1 MHCCY
6 PSVVH
11 LLLLALFLVR
21 PLGAFPS
28 GAPTGACNT
37 LLPQHDGTSPED
49 CGTDCPFSL
58 SLISID
64 GQQVSSNL
72 NQYRCGAVHTIQ
84 LRSSNDAFKGFVVQ
98 GRRSTPNFDGSAPY
112 LGAFERGGSD
122 WKLWKCSTPSAT
134 HSRGS
139 DKSLVDLTWR
149 APLNSTA
156 DPVTFW
162 YSVVKEFDVFHVK
175 LKGLELTPDP
185 VSCNQGCSAS
195 IDGTTLSVAC
205 TNSIAVSSAQCTVD
219 GGAPQSCV
227 LPYRSDIRK
236 YSPGLHQVAILANGP
251 NGAQETANAYFT
263 VESSLTA
270 SCDSTL
276 SSANILST
284 TCTASSAIKSAT
296 CAIDSETPQTCSFP
310 FITDVSSL
318 SLGDHTV
325 TISITGVNGAAATVR
340 EVFNIQGTLPYTR
353 DVSMLS
359 VGSHQIALLLVA
371 ENGATSSPTFTF
383 HISDH
388 PLACSSS
395 QTASTVTISC
405 SNSENLSAVK
415 CSIDEEIPATCM
427 LPYKRD
433 TTSLQTGKHT
443 FTISATNGGATQTTT
458 LSFISQAMVS
468 ASCIAST
475 NSDNILSVSCRTSN
489 PIRSVQC
496 SVDGEIPESCTLPYT
511 RDVSMLSIK
520 QHQIALT
527 FVAVNG
533 ATTTYK
539 STFQVSAMQSLS
551 CTSSQTSSMLTIS
564 CLNSNDLSNVQ
575 CYVDEEA
582 ASTCALPYIRDITG
596 LQTGRHT
603 VTISAKS
610 VSGGS
615 ARSAT
620 LSFNTQASVSA
631 SCSAVASASNILSV
645 SCTTSSPIN
654 SIQCSVDGEAPQSCT
669 LPYTRDVSTLSVG
682 SHQISVSFVAVN
694 GATISSTQAFTVSA
708 VQSLSCSSSQTATQL
723 TVSCANAG
731 DLTNLRCSVDGDT
744 PSVCML
750 PYTRD
755 ISGLQTG
762 KHTVTISATTVSSG
776 SARSATLS
784 FNTQASVSASC
795 SAVASA
801 SNILSVSCTTSSPIN
816 SIQCSVDGEAPQSC
830 TLLYTRDVSTLS
842 VGSHQ
847 ISVSF
852 VAVNGATTS
861 STQAF
866 TVSAVQ
872 SLSCSSSQ
880 TATQLTVSCSNAG
893 DLTNLRCSL
902 DGDTPSVCMLPYTRD
917 ISGLQTGK
925 HTVTISATTVSS
937 GSARSATLSF
947 NTQASVSASCSAVT
961 SASNILSVSCT
972 TSSPI
977 NSIQCSVD
985 GEAPQSCTLPYTR
998 DVSTLSVGSHQISV
1012 SFVAVN
1018 GATTSST
1025 QAFTVS
1031 AVQSLSCSSSQTAT
1045 QLIVSCS
1052 NAGDLT
1058 NLRCSVDGDTPS
1070 VCMLPYTRDI
1080 SGLQTGKHTVTISAT
1095 TVSSGSARSA
1105 TLSFNTQASVSASCS
1120 AVTSAS
1126 NILSVSCT
1134 TSSPI
1139 NSIQCS
1145 IDGEAPQSCTLPY
1158 TRDVSTLSVGS
1169 HQISVSFVAVNGA
1182 TISSTQAFTVSAVQS
1197 LSCSSSQT
1205 ATQLTVSCSN
1215 AGDLTNLRC
1224 SLDGDTPSVCM
1235 LPYTRDISGLQT
1247 GKHTVTISATTVSSG
1262 SARSATLSFNTQASV
1277 SASCSAVASASNIL
1291 SVSCTT
1297 SSPINSIQCSV
1308 DGEAPQSCTLPYT
1321 RDVSTLSVGSHQ
1333 ISVSFVAVNGATTS
1347 STQAFTVSAVQSL
1360 SCSSSQT
1367 ATQLTVSCSNA
1378 GDLTNLRCSVDG
1390 DTSSVCMLPYTRD
1403 ISGLQTGKH
1412 TVTISATTVSSG
1424 SARSATLSF
1433 NTQASVSASCSAVT
1447 SASNIL
1453 SVSCTTSSPINSIQC
1468 SVDGE
1473 APQSCTLPYTRDV
1486 STLSVGSHQISV
1498 SFVAVNGA
1506 TTSSTQ
1512 AFTVSAVQSLSCSS
1526 SQTATQLIVS
1536 CSNAGDLTNLRCSV
1550 DGDTPSVCMLPYT
1563 RDISGLQTGKHTVT
1577 ISATTVSSGSARSA
1591 TLSFNTQA
1599 SVSASCSAV
1608 TSASNI
1614 LSVSCT
1620 TSSPINSIQCSIDGE
1635 APQSCTLPYTRDVST
1650 LSVGSHQISVSFVAV
1665 NGATISSTQAF
1676 TVSAVQS
1683 LSCSSSQTATQLT
1696 VSCSNA
1702 GDLTNL
1708 RCSLDGDTPS
1718 VCMLPYTRDISGLQ
1732 TGKHTVTISAT
1743 TVSSGPARSA
1753 TLSFNTQASVSASCS
1768 AVASASNILSVSCTT
1783 SSPINSIQCSV
1794 DGEAPQS
1801 CTLPY
1806 TRDVSTL
1813 SVGSHQTSV
1822 SFVAVNG
1829 ATTSST
1835 QAFTVSAVQSLSCSS
1850 SQTATQL
1857 TVSCS
1862 NAGDLTNLR
1871 CSLDGDTPSVCMLP
1885 YTRDISGLQT
1895 GKHTVTIS
1903 ATTVSSGSA
1912 RSATLSFNTQ
1922 ASVSASCSAVTSASN
1937 ILSVSCT
1944 TSSPINSI
1952 QCSVDGEAPQSCTL
1966 PYTRDV
1972 STLSVGSH
1980 QISVS
1985 FVAVNGATTSSTQA
1999 FTVSAVQSL
2008 SCSSSQTATQ
2018 LTVSCSNA
2026 GDLTNLRCS
2035 LDGDTPSVCMLPYT
2049 RDISG
2054 LQTGKHTVTISA
2066 TTVSSGSA
2074 RSATLSFNTQAS
2086 VSASCSA
2093 VTSASNILSVSC
2105 TTSSPIN
2112 SIQCSVDGEAPQS
2125 CTLPYTRDVSTLS
2138 AGSHQISVSFVAV
2151 NGATTSSSQAFT
2163 VSAVQSLS
2171 CSSSQTATQLTVSCS
2186 NAGDLTNLRCSVDG
2200 DTSSVCMLPYTRD
2213 ISGLQTGKHTVTIS
2227 ATTVSSG
2234 SARSAT
2240 LSFNTQASVSA
2251 SCSAVASASNIL
2263 SVSCTTSSPINSIQ
2277 CSVDGEA
2284 PQSCTLPYTRDVST
2298 LSVGSHQISVSFVAV
2313 NGATTSSTQAFTVS
2327 AVQFLS
2333 CSSSQT
2339 ATQLTVSCAN
2349 AGDLTNLR
2357 CSLDGDTPSVCMLPY
2372 TRDISGLQTGK
2383 HTVTISATTVSSG
2396 SARSATL
2403 SFNTQASVSAS
2414 CSAVASASNILSV
2427 SCTTSSPINSIQCSV
2442 DGEAPQSCTLPY
2454 TRDVSTLS
2462 VGSHQISVSFVAV
2475 NGATTSSTQAFTVS
2489 AVQSL
2494 SCSSSQTATQLTV
2507 SCSNAGDLTNLRC
2520 SLDGDTP
2527 SVCMLPYTRDIS
2539 GLQTGKHTVTIS
2551 ATTVSSGSARSAT
2564 LSFNTQASVSAS
2576 CSAVTSASNILSVSC
2591 TTSSPINSIQCSV
2604 DGEAPQSCTLPYT
2617 RDVSTL
2623 SAGSHQISVSFVAVN
2638 GATTSSSQA
2647 FTVSA
2652 VQSLSCSSSQTATQL
2667 TVSCSNA
2674 GDLTNLRCSLDG
2686 DTPSVCMLPYTRD
2699 ISGLQTGKHTVTI
2712 SATTVSSGS
2721 ARSATLSF
2729 NTQASVSASCS
2740 AVTSASNILSVSCT
2754 TSSPINSIQCSVDGE
2769 APQSCTLPYTRDV
2782 STLSAGSHQISVSF
2796 VAVNG
2801 ATTSSSQAFTVSAVQ
2816 SLSCSSSQT
2825 ATQLTV
2831 SCSNAGD
2838 LTNLRCS
2845 LDGDTPSVCML
2856 PYTRDISG
2864 LQTGKHTVTISA
2876 TTVSS
2881 GSARS
2886 ATLPF
2891 NTQASVS
2898 ASCSAVTSASNIL
2911 SVSCTTSSP
2920 INSIQCSVDGEAPQS
2935 CTLPYT
2941 RDVST
2946 LSAGSHQISVS
2957 FVAVNGAT
2965 TSSSQAFTVS
2975 AVQSLSCSSS
2985 QTATQLTVS
2994 CSNAGDL
3001 TNLRCSVD
3009 GDTSSVCMLPY
3020 TRDISG
3026 LQTGKHTVTISA
3038 TTVSSGSARS
3048 ATLSFNTQASVSAS
3062 CSAVASASNI
3072 LSVSCTTSS
3081 PINSIQCSVDGEAPQ
3096 SCTLPY
3102 TRDVST
3108 LSVGS
3113 HQISVSFV
3121 AVNGATTSSTQAFT
3135 VSAVQSLSCS
3145 SSQTATQLTVS
3156 CSNAG
3161 DLTNLRCSL
3170 DGDTPSV
3177 CMLPYTR
3184 DISGLQTGKHTVT
3197 ISATT
3202 VSSGSARSAT
3212 LSFNTQ
3218 ASVSA
3223 SCSAVTS
3230 ASNILSVSCTTSS
3243 PINSIQCSVDGEAP
3257 QSCTLPYT
3265 RDVSTLSAGSH
3276 QISVSFVAVNGATT
3290 SSSQAFTVSAVQSL
3304 SCSSSQT
3311 ATQLTVS
3318 CSNAG
3323 DLTNLRCSVDGDTSS
3338 VCMLPYTRDISGL
3351 QTGKHTVTISATT
3364 VSSGSARSATLS
3376 FNTQA
3381 SVSASCSAVASAS
3394 NILSVSCT
3402 TSSPINSIQCSV
3414 DGEAP
3419 QSCTLPYTRDVST
3432 LSVGSHQIS
3441 VSFVAVNGATTSSTQ
3456 AFTVS
3461 AVQSL
3466 SCSSSQTAT
3475 QLTVSC
3481 ANAGDLT
3488 NLRCSLDGD
3497 TPSVCM
3503 LPYTRDIS
3511 GLQTGK
3517 HTVTIS
3523 ATTVSSGSARSATLS
3538 FNTQASVSA
3547 SCSAVASASNILS
3560 VSCTTSSPINSI
3572 QCSVDGEAPQ
3582 SCTLPYTRDVSTLSV
3597 GSHQI
3602 SVSFVAV
3609 NGATTSSTQAFTV
3622 SAVQSLSCSSS
3633 QTAAQLTV
3641 SCANAGDL
3649 TNLRCSLDGDTPSVC
3664 MLPYTRDI
3672 SGLQTGKHTV
3682 IISATTVSSG
3692 SARSAILS
3700 FNTQAAPLVLKCSAS
3715 VDSYNVLSVSCLPN
3729 NPVSRVSCEF
3739 DGTPSGSCYLSFTRD
3754 VSMLKVGT
3762 HNIKFTAFGFND
3774 DFGSTTVTYDV
3785 KNALVL
3791 HCKSSVTNSVL
3802 TTSCSSN
3809 MQISSTTCSVDKEV
3823 PRACT
3828 IPYVRNISTFQAG
3841 EHTVT
3846 ISATA
3851 TNGIAGTSATG
3862 FTVQSALS
3870 LVCANEVDSA
3880 VLVVRCN
3887 SSSLVQSFLCALDG
3901 GPPIICTIPYVRDI
3915 TALLPGKHTASIYA
3929 VDTRGSLAVWTKDF
3943 SISDIAARCSSTVN
3957 NLQLAVICSI
3967 NIPNT
3972 AMMCSINNEP
3982 FQSCT
3987 LPYNRPVDFLPSG
4000 VHVVTV
4006 SISAINKI
4014 PTTVTVPFEIP
4025 TVDDLSG
4032 PLSVRFINNSPV
4044 VKDKTITVFVQANK
4058 QTDAIYCQAIGTTL
4072 GTVDC
4077 SNGVAIFNNV
4087 PAGDVVIKVTAQSP
4101 YEETVISST
4110 ITVPY
4115 MNSDCSVYLINDMI
4129 TTVGDTVIVRF
4140 GSTGQPRGFLCSSDG
4155 YKKSCV
4161 SPYIIKNVKYGKH
4174 YIVINPEGCEGKS
4187 TWKGFYFYTY
4197 NN

>member
-1 MHCCY
+1 MK
-6 PSVVH
+6 SIN
-11 LLLLALFLVR
+11 LTKR
-21 PLGAFPS
+21 RIDM
-28 GAPTGACNT
+28 
-37 LLPQHDGTSPED
+37 HDGTSPED

-134 HSRGS
+134 HSRSS

-195 IDGTTLSVAC
+195 VEGTTLSVAC

-318 SLGDHTV
+318 SLGNHTV

-340 EVFNIQGTLPYTR
+340 EVFNI
-353 DVSMLS
+353 
-359 VGSHQIALLLVA
+359 
-371 ENGATSSPTFTF
+371 
-383 HISDH
+383 
-388 PLACSSS
+388 
-395 QTASTVTISC
+395 
-405 SNSENLSAVK
+405 
-415 CSIDEEIPATCM
+415 
-427 LPYKRD
+427 
-433 TTSLQTGKHT
+433 
-443 FTISATNGGATQTTT
+443 
-458 LSFISQAMVS
+458 QAMVS

-533 ATTTYK
+533 
-539 STFQVSAMQSLS
+539 
-551 CTSSQTSSMLTIS
+551 
-564 CLNSNDLSNVQ
+564 
-575 CYVDEEA
+575 
-582 ASTCALPYIRDITG
+582 ALPYIRDITG

-654 SIQCSVDGEAPQSCT
+654 SIQCSVDGEAPQSFGSHQISVSFVAVNGATISSTQAFTVSAVQSLSCSSSQTATQLTVSCANAGDLTNLRCSVDGDTPSVCMLPYTRDISGLQTGKHTVTISATTVSSGSARSETLSFNTQASVSASCSAVASASNILSVSCTTSSPINSIQCSVDGEAPQSCMLPYTRDISGLQTGKHTVTISATTVSSGSARSATLSFNTQASVSASCSAVTSASNILSVSCTTSSPINSIQCSVDGEAPQSCTLPYTRDVSTLSAGSHQISVSFVAVNGATTSSTQAFTVSAVQSLSCSSSQTATQLTVSCSNAGDLTNLRCSVDGDTSSVCMLPYTRDISGLQTGKHTVTISATTVSSGSARSATLSFNTQASVSASCSAVASASNILSVSCTTSSPINSIQCSVDGEAPQSCMLPYTRDISGLQTGKHTVTISATTVSSGSARSATLSFNTQASVSASCSAVTSASNILSVSCTTSSPINSIQCSVDGEAPQSCT

-694 GATISSTQAFTVSA
+694 GATTSSTQAFTVSAVQSLSCSSSQTATQLTVSCANAGDWTNLRCSVDGDTPSVCMLPYTRDISGLQTGKHTVTISATTVSSGSARSATLSFNTQASVSASCSAVTSASNILSVSCTTSSPINSIQCSVDGEAPQSFGSHQISVSFVAVNGATISSTQAFTVSAVQSLSCSSSQTATQLTVSCSNAGDLTNLRCSLDGDTPSVCMLPYTRDISGLQTGKHTVTISVTTVSSGSARSATLSFNTQASVSASCSAVTSASNILSVSCTTSSPINSIQCSVDGEAPQSCTLPYTRDVSTLSVGSHQISVSFVAVNGATTSSTQAFTVSA

-795 SAVASA
+795 SAVTSA

-830 TLLYTRDVSTLS
+830 TLPYTRDVSTLSAGSHQISVSFVAVNGATTSSTQAFTVSAVQSLSCSSSQTATQLIVSCSNAGDLTNLRCSVDGDTPSVCMLPYTRDISGLQTGKHTVTISATTVSSGSARSATLSFNTQASVSASCSAVTSASNILSVFCTTSSPINSIQCSIDGEAPQSFGSHQISVSFVAVNGATISSTQAFTVSAVQSLSCSSSQTATQLTVSCSNAGDLTNLRCSLDGDTPSVCMLPYTRDISGLQTGKHTVTISATTVSSGSARSATLSFNTQASVSASCSAVASASNILSVSCTTSSPINSIQCSVDGEAPQSCMLPYTRDISGLQTGKHTVTISATTVSSGSARSATLSFNTQASVSASCSAVTSASNILSVSCTTSSPINSIQCSVDGEAPQSCTLPYTRDVSTLS

-880 TATQLTVSCSNAG
+880 TATQLTVSCANAG
-893 DLTNLRCSL
+893 DLTNLRCSV

-1120 AVTSAS
+1120 AVTSTS

-1145 IDGEAPQSCTLPY
+1145 VDGEAPQSF
-1158 TRDVSTLSVGS
+1158 GS

-1308 DGEAPQSCTLPYT
+1308 DGEAPQSSVQSLSCSSSQTATQLTVSCSNAGDLTNLRCSLDGDTPSVCMLPYTRDISGLQTGKHTVTISATTVSSGSARSATLSFNTQASVSASCSAVTSASNILSVSCTTSSPINSIQCSVDGEAPQSCTLPYT

-1367 ATQLTVSCSNA
+1367 ATQLTVSCANA

-1390 DTSSVCMLPYTRD
+1390 DTPSVCMLPYTRD

-1608 TSASNI
+1608 TS
-1614 LSVSCT
+1614 T
-1620 TSSPINSIQCSIDGE
+1620 
-1635 APQSCTLPYTRDVST
+1635 
-1650 LSVGSHQISVSFVAV
+1650 
-1665 NGATISSTQAF
+1665 
-1676 TVSAVQS
+1676 
-1683 LSCSSSQTATQLT
+1683 
-1696 VSCSNA
+1696 
-1702 GDLTNL
+1702 
-1708 RCSLDGDTPS
+1708 
-1718 VCMLPYTRDISGLQ
+1718 
-1732 TGKHTVTISAT
+1732 
-1743 TVSSGPARSA
+1743 
-1753 TLSFNTQASVSASCS
+1753 
-1768 AVASASNILSVSCTT
+1768 SNILSVSCTT

-1801 CTLPY
+1801 F
-1806 TRDVSTL
+1806 
-1813 SVGSHQTSV
+1813 GSHQISV

-1829 ATTSST
+1829 ATISST

-2018 LTVSCSNA
+2018 LTVSCANA

-2035 LDGDTPSVCMLPYT
+2035 VDGDTPSVCMLPYT

-2125 CTLPYTRDVSTLS
+2125 C
-2138 AGSHQISVSFVAV
+2138 
-2151 NGATTSSSQAFT
+2151 
-2163 VSAVQSLS
+2163 
-2171 CSSSQTATQLTVSCS
+2171 
-2186 NAGDLTNLRCSVDG
+2186 
-2200 DTSSVCMLPYTRD
+2200 MLPYTRD

-2251 SCSAVASASNIL
+2251 SCSAVASASNFL

-2284 PQSCTLPYTRDVST
+2284 PQS
-2298 LSVGSHQISVSFVAV
+2298 F
-2313 NGATTSSTQAFTVS
+2313 
-2327 AVQFLS
+2327 
-2333 CSSSQT
+2333 
-2339 ATQLTVSCAN
+2339 
-2349 AGDLTNLR
+2349 
-2357 CSLDGDTPSVCMLPY
+2357 
-2372 TRDISGLQTGK
+2372 
-2383 HTVTISATTVSSG
+2383 
-2396 SARSATL
+2396 
-2403 SFNTQASVSAS
+2403 
-2414 CSAVASASNILSV
+2414 
-2427 SCTTSSPINSIQCSV
+2427 
-2442 DGEAPQSCTLPY
+2442 
-2454 TRDVSTLS
+2454 
-2462 VGSHQISVSFVAV
+2462 
-2475 NGATTSSTQAFTVS
+2475 
-2489 AVQSL
+2489 
-2494 SCSSSQTATQLTV
+2494 
-2507 SCSNAGDLTNLRC
+2507 
-2520 SLDGDTP
+2520 
-2527 SVCMLPYTRDIS
+2527 
-2539 GLQTGKHTVTIS
+2539 
-2551 ATTVSSGSARSAT
+2551 
-2564 LSFNTQASVSAS
+2564 
-2576 CSAVTSASNILSVSC
+2576 
-2591 TTSSPINSIQCSV
+2591 
-2604 DGEAPQSCTLPYT
+2604 
-2617 RDVSTL
+2617 
-2623 SAGSHQISVSFVAVN
+2623 
-2638 GATTSSSQA
+2638 
-2647 FTVSA
+2647 
-2652 VQSLSCSSSQTATQL
+2652 
-2667 TVSCSNA
+2667 
-2674 GDLTNLRCSLDG
+2674 
-2686 DTPSVCMLPYTRD
+2686 
-2699 ISGLQTGKHTVTI
+2699 
-2712 SATTVSSGS
+2712 
-2721 ARSATLSF
+2721 
-2729 NTQASVSASCS
+2729 
-2740 AVTSASNILSVSCT
+2740 
-2754 TSSPINSIQCSVDGE
+2754 
-2769 APQSCTLPYTRDV
+2769 
-2782 STLSAGSHQISVSF
+2782 
-2796 VAVNG
+2796 
-2801 ATTSSSQAFTVSAVQ
+2801 
-2816 SLSCSSSQT
+2816 
-2825 ATQLTV
+2825 
-2831 SCSNAGD
+2831 
-2838 LTNLRCS
+2838 
-2845 LDGDTPSVCML
+2845 
-2856 PYTRDISG
+2856 
-2864 LQTGKHTVTISA
+2864 
-2876 TTVSS
+2876 
-2881 GSARS
+2881 
-2886 ATLPF
+2886 
-2891 NTQASVS
+2891 
-2898 ASCSAVTSASNIL
+2898 
-2911 SVSCTTSSP
+2911 
-2920 INSIQCSVDGEAPQS
+2920 
-2935 CTLPYT
+2935 
-2941 RDVST
+2941 
-2946 LSAGSHQISVS
+2946 
-2957 FVAVNGAT
+2957 
-2965 TSSSQAFTVS
+2965 
-2975 AVQSLSCSSS
+2975 
-2985 QTATQLTVS
+2985 
-2994 CSNAGDL
+2994 
-3001 TNLRCSVD
+3001 
-3009 GDTSSVCMLPY
+3009 
-3020 TRDISG
+3020 
-3026 LQTGKHTVTISA
+3026 
-3038 TTVSSGSARS
+3038 
-3048 ATLSFNTQASVSAS
+3048 
-3062 CSAVASASNI
+3062 
-3072 LSVSCTTSS
+3072 
-3081 PINSIQCSVDGEAPQ
+3081 
-3096 SCTLPY
+3096 
-3102 TRDVST
+3102 
-3108 LSVGS
+3108 
-3113 HQISVSFV
+3113 
-3121 AVNGATTSSTQAFT
+3121 
-3135 VSAVQSLSCS
+3135 
-3145 SSQTATQLTVS
+3145 
-3156 CSNAG
+3156 
-3161 DLTNLRCSL
+3161 
-3170 DGDTPSV
+3170 
-3177 CMLPYTR
+3177 
-3184 DISGLQTGKHTVT
+3184 
-3197 ISATT
+3197 
-3202 VSSGSARSAT
+3202 
-3212 LSFNTQ
+3212 
-3218 ASVSA
+3218 
-3223 SCSAVTS
+3223 
-3230 ASNILSVSCTTSS
+3230 
-3243 PINSIQCSVDGEAP
+3243 
-3257 QSCTLPYT
+3257 
-3265 RDVSTLSAGSH
+3265 
-3276 QISVSFVAVNGATT
+3276 
-3290 SSSQAFTVSAVQSL
+3290 
-3304 SCSSSQT
+3304 
-3311 ATQLTVS
+3311 
-3318 CSNAG
+3318 
-3323 DLTNLRCSVDGDTSS
+3323 
-3338 VCMLPYTRDISGL
+3338 
-3351 QTGKHTVTISATT
+3351 
-3364 VSSGSARSATLS
+3364 
-3376 FNTQA
+3376 
-3381 SVSASCSAVASAS
+3381 
-3394 NILSVSCT
+3394 
-3402 TSSPINSIQCSV
+3402 
-3414 DGEAP
+3414 
-3419 QSCTLPYTRDVST
+3419 
-3432 LSVGSHQIS
+3432 GSHQIS

-3523 ATTVSSGSARSATLS
+3523 ATTVSSGSARSA
-3538 FNTQASVSA
+3538 
-3547 SCSAVASASNILS
+3547 
-3560 VSCTTSSPINSI
+3560 
-3572 QCSVDGEAPQ
+3572 
-3582 SCTLPYTRDVSTLSV
+3582 
-3597 GSHQI
+3597 
-3602 SVSFVAV
+3602 
-3609 NGATTSSTQAFTV
+3609 
-3622 SAVQSLSCSSS
+3622 
-3633 QTAAQLTV
+3633 
-3641 SCANAGDL
+3641 
-3649 TNLRCSLDGDTPSVC
+3649 
-3664 MLPYTRDI
+3664 
-3672 SGLQTGKHTV
+3672 
-3682 IISATTVSSG
+3682 
-3692 SARSAILS
+3692 ILS
-3700 FNTQAAPLVLKCSAS
+3700 FNTQAPLVLKCSAS
-3715 VDSYNVLSVSCLPN
+3715 VDSYNVLSISCLPN

-3846 ISATA
+3846 IFATA
-3851 TNGIAGTSATG
+3851 TNGIAGKSATG
-3862 FTVQSALS
+3862 FTVQ
-3870 LVCANEVDSA
+3870 
-3880 VLVVRCN
+3880 
-3887 SSSLVQSFLCALDG
+3887 
-3901 GPPIICTIPYVRDI
+3901 CTIPYVRDI

-4129 TTVGDTVIVRF
+4129 TTWSVDGVEAYRSAVQERNISFITTSYSKDGSFGYRSTLSVYGSIANSNSSIKCSALYNSVVYESDLAVLLVQGSLEASVNAAAMVLNTTHFLLTWSPPGDAINPALLNYIVVVRNGSAKQTQFATSVNETRAIVLLSLLSKCDTNFIIQPMCSTTAGSKTTVQWYADDKTAIEVTTELTENAAKVTILGTAMCAIGYYRVAIVNSRQNWNF
-4140 GSTGQPRGFLCSSDG
+4140 NVESFSDGISFASLLSIGHNEKIFVNVTLNNDKLYKHGRLIAITTFDVTRVRLLEPTPRIQCSFNLGSTAKGCLALFDGDKRSYYFFVGKNRTSGEATSDALQGVPPGNYTLLIYDVEATGTPSSSPALSDNVTIMGQDVTSANEADKKTELYAVSVNTSHCIDFESSKGSGNYSVAVFTIGYDGAIMNRPVVNQQINFYSKAESPNANVSMATVSVPSQFIYIGSTLSVYCALLSVFFIATLVALVNTSRMLKKYKAESKRGAIEMNENEAYSSVCAT
-4155 YKKSCV
+4155 CV
-4161 SPYIIKNVKYGKH
+4161 ISRARVP
-4174 YIVINPEGCEGKS
+4174 
-4187 TWKGFYFYTY
+4187 TQ
-4197 NN
+4197 